1 MERNKVIDKA
11 LSELIRLTTDLVSE
25 AGKAEKKL
33 ALLSEERII
42 AFLTSKGESV
52 YWIDSSLEVRTEPDD
67 GYRRVN
73 SVRLKDGKLFVTFT
87 DGVRRSFS
95 KVNKSDAVRILK
107 VIDACEEYYVRRYR
121 VTVSEVDEIIIS
133 ESQLFPTWV
142 EANEV
147 YERKTAEMSEKY
159 PNVPGRTRTEE
170 KDEDTRTFIIRKRNG
185 ESYVYVTLD
194 VCYAEKK

>member
-1 MERNKVIDKA
+1 MEKNKVIDKT
-11 LSELIRLTTDLVSE
+11 LSELIRLTTGLVSE

-52 YWIDSSLEVRTEPDD
+52 YWIDSLLEVRTEPDD

-87 DGVRRSFS
+87 DGVRRSIS

-185 ESYVYVTLD
+185 ESYAYVTLD
-194 VCYAEKK
+194 VCYAKKK